1 MGETTGI
8 AWTDHTW
15 NPWHGCRKI
24 SPGCKNCYMYRDKER
39 YGQEPSVVLRSKTTF
54 NDPLKWKSGRV
65 FTCSWS
71 DFFIEE
77 ADPWR
82 HEAWEIIRQTPHLTY
97 QILTKRPERMATH
110 FPADWGHGWANVW
123 LGISAE
129 NQKYA
134 DERLPILMT
143 AKAAKR
149 FVSAEPLLE
158 PIYIQDDLMGMTSC
172 GRPDWV
178 IVGGESGPDAR
189 LFDPNWAWDLL
200 RQCRR
205 AETAFFMKQMGSH
218 ARSRFPMKHPH
229 GADPMEWP
237 KEFRVQEFPKD

>member
-15 NPWHGCRKI
+15 NPWHGCQKI

-39 YGQEPSVVLRSKTTF
+39 YGQEPSIVLRSKTTF
-54 NDPLKWKSGRV
+54 KDPLKWKSGRV

-82 HEAWEIIRQTPHLTY
+82 DDAWDIIRDTPHLTY
-97 QILTKRPERMATH
+97 QILTKRPERMEDH
-110 FPADWGHGWANVW
+110 LPADWAWGWPNVW
-123 LGISAE
+123 LGVSIE

-134 DERLPILMT
+134 DERLPILMST
-143 AKAAKR
+143 KAAKR
-149 FVSAEPLLE
+149 FISAEPLLG
-158 PIYIQDDLMGMTSC
+158 PIFIEHDLLGMTSC

-178 IVGGESGPDAR
+178 IVGGESGHDAR

-200 RQCRR
+200 RQCRK
-205 AETAFFMKQMGSH
+205 AGTAFFMKQMGSH
-218 ARSRFPMKHPH
+218 ARDRFPMKHPH

-237 KEFRVQEFPKD
+237 EEFRVQEFPE